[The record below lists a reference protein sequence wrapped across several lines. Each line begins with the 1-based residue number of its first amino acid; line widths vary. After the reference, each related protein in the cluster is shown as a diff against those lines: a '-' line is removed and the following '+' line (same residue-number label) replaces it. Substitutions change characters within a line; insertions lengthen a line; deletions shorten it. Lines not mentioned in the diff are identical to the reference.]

1 MTPASQDDFPDIQ
14 QELRLSRPFTLADAI
29 GQEAGNFMK
38 GESPI
43 PRLVQARHGAQ
54 QALKESLVDGP
65 GALHRVLE
73 QWLVDDERRLSLH
86 LEHPAE
92 AVKDLLVTVLRSPV
106 TLYELV
112 RQTDVTWGQIY
123 DSRPH
128 FQQPGQPPHPDD
140 QYTHE
145 SVRETLEQCL
155 YCLNHPPVAELTP
168 NSEAVLPQTTARIN
182 PLLIIKKPLL
192 WLTTAAR
199 STSRLKNVRR

>member
-1 MTPASQDDFPDIQ
+1 MPLASPDNAPDIQ

-43 PRLVQARHGAQ
+43 PRLHQARHGAQ

-65 GALHRVLE
+65 GALHRVLD
-73 QWLVDDERRLSLH
+73 QWLVDDERRLSRY
-86 LEHPAE
+86 LEQPVE
-92 AVKDLLVTVLRSPV
+92 AVKDLLAAVLRSPT

-128 FQQPGQPPHPDD
+128 FQQPGQPAHPDD
-140 QYTHE
+140 EYTHE
-145 SVRETLEQCL
+145 SVRKTLEQCL
-155 YCLNHPPVAELTP
+155 HVLNHPPVVEALELEP
-168 NSEAVLPQTTARIN
+168 E
-182 PLLIIKKPLL
+182 
-192 WLTTAAR
+192 
-199 STSRLKNVRR
+199 

>member
-1 MTPASQDDFPDIQ
+1 MTPASPDKTPDIQ

-73 QWLVDDERRLSLH
+73 QWLVDDERRLSQYLG
-86 LEHPAE
+86 HPAE
-92 AVKDLLVTVLRSPV
+92 AVKDLLVAVLRSPA

-123 DSRPH
+123 DCRPY

-140 QYTHE
+140 EYTHE

-155 YCLNHPPVAELTP
+155 HCLNHPPVAELEP
-168 NSEAVLPQTTARIN
+168 DSEAAMAQTNA
-182 PLLIIKKPLL
+182 
-192 WLTTAAR
+192 
-199 STSRLKNVRR
+199 